1 MTEDAP
7 SRLADRRRDLIARDI
22 RRVALTLFAER
33 GFAAVSVQEI
43 ADAAGMS
50 ARTFFRY
57 FASKDDILLDYE
69 RHLQARLQ
77 AALRARP
84 PGEGAVTALR
94 NAYIATSTVAPEE
107 HDAVVARARMLA
119 AVPALRARANGERAH
134 GSRDVAGLLA
144 DRMGLDDGRTVG
156 RDAADQRALVIAAAM
171 SAAAVTAWDCWLEAG
186 ATDDPSADIA
196 AALDLLV
203 HGLAELDHI
212 RPAAAATR

>member
-1 MTEDAP
+1 MTEAAH

-22 RRVALTLFAER
+22 RRIALTLFAER
-33 GFAAVSVQEI
+33 DFAAVSVQDI

-77 AALRARP
+77 AALHARP
-84 PGEGAVTALR
+84 AREGAVTALR

-119 AVPALRARANGERAH
+119 AVPALRARAHGERAQ
-134 GSRDVAGLLA
+134 GSREVAILLA
-144 DRMGLDDGRTVG
+144 NRMALDANP
-156 RDAADQRALVIAAAM
+156 AAAVDQRPLVIAAAM
-171 SAAAVTAWDCWLEAG
+171 SAAAITAWDCWLEAG
-186 ATDDPSADIA
+186 ATDDPSGDIA

-203 HGLAELDHI
+203 RGLADFDHI
-212 RPAAAATR
+212 RPAAEVAR